1 MNPEL
6 VVFVIFAIAAVA
18 GAIALVSARN
28 PVYSAMGL
36 LLTMFSM
43 AVFYVLNDAHFVAAV
58 QVLIYAGAVMTL
70 FLFVIMLIGV
80 DKEESREEKI
90 PYQRPL
96 VAVLSGGLI
105 LLIVLAGNTAWVVF
119 EGGGTEVGTIEN
131 IADALFGTWMLPFQA
146 TILLLT
152 IAAVGSLAL
161 ARYEGRAFRSA
172 ESAPEGRLQAASSS
186 MESNSGGPS
195 SSAPNPEADNSKQ
208 GGDE

>member
-1 MNPEL
+1 MNPEF

-18 GAIALVSARN
+18 GAITLVSARN

-43 AVFYVLNDAHFVAAV
+43 AVFYVLNDAHFVAVV
-58 QVLIYAGAVMTL
+58 QVIIYAGAVMTL

-80 DKEESREEKI
+80 DKEESREERI
-90 PYQRPL
+90 PLQRPI

-105 LLIVLAGNTAWVVF
+105 LLVLLAGRTAWVVF
-119 EGGGTEVGTIEN
+119 DTGNAPVGTIEN
-131 IADALFGTWMLPFQA
+131 IADELFGTWMLPFQA

-161 ARYEGRAFRSA
+161 ARYEGQPRDSA
-172 ESAPEGRLQAASSS
+172 TPPPSE
-186 MESNSGGPS
+186 PS
-195 SSAPNPEADNSKQ
+195 SDT

>member
-1 MNPEL
+1 MNPEF

-18 GAIALVSARN
+18 GAITLVTARN
-28 PVYSAMGL
+28 PVYSAIGL

-58 QVLIYAGAVMTL
+58 QVIIYAGAVMTL

-80 DKEESREEKI
+80 DKEETRDEKI
-90 PYQRPL
+90 PLQRPI
-96 VAVLSGGLI
+96 VAVLGGGLI
-105 LLIVLAGNTAWVVF
+105 LLVLLAGRTAWVVF
-119 EGGGTEVGTIEN
+119 DRGLAPVGTIEN
-131 IADALFGTWMLPFQA
+131 VADELFGTWMLPFQA

-161 ARYEGRAFRSA
+161 ARYERPLQPATSDDDSKLEDKTPPPSELRSDTSPSRGR
-172 ESAPEGRLQAASSS
+172 E
-186 MESNSGGPS
+186 
-195 SSAPNPEADNSKQ
+195 